1 MDICNCSI
9 CRNRIGKGESATFG
23 FLKISGA
30 DLKVLWCLIEFLS
43 KDPKLPSFDQS
54 PLYGRVTKK
63 YDIYR
68 NNNKKKPGYFGKI
81 ETVGTKKIFF
91 MK

>member
-1 MDICNCSI
+1 MTTGRKSF
-9 CRNRIGKGESATFG
+9 KS
-23 FLKISGA
+23 LK
-30 DLKVLWCLIEFLS
+30 LIN
-43 KDPKLPSFDQS
+43 QS

-81 ETVGTKKIFF
+81 ETVGTKKFF
-91 MK
+91 L